1 MNVSMTNRDISHV
14 TIKPSTRKDKKF
26 MAQFKDASGRRIK
39 TTHFGG
45 AGCMDFIKYSK
56 LDPTHA
62 KQKRLQYIKR
72 HRVRESWRDPTAAGT
87 LSRYIL
93 WEKPTLNASL
103 KKYRM
108 MFRLD

>member
-1 MNVSMTNRDISHV
+1 MPNRHISRV
-14 TIKPSTRKDKKF
+14 TIKPSTRRDKKF
-26 MAQFKDASGRRIK
+26 MAQFTDASGKHIK

-45 AGCMDFIKYSK
+45 AGCMDFIKYSN

-62 KQKRLQYIKR
+62 KKKRLQYIKR

-103 KKYRM
+103 KKYRV